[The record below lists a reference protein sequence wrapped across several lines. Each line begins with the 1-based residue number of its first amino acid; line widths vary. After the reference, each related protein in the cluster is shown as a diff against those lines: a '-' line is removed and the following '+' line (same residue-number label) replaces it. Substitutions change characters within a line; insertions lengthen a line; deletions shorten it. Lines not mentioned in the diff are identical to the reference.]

1 MIAVRSKQQIADFLN
16 GLSESKI
23 TQKDLYKPE
32 LDDLFF
38 LYGFVRE
45 KAVTSILEFGSGWS
59 TAVLSLAL
67 YENLQSFGTKHQELV
82 RHPNPFRLLTIDASV
97 TFQKAALDRLP
108 AELIPIVDAVC
119 SMPIV
124 NDDLGV
130 ISHRFDQLP
139 NFTADLVYLDGPD
152 HDQVKGE
159 IRGFSYDD
167 SFTQPMG
174 SDLLYL
180 EPFFWPESYIITDGR
195 TANAR
200 FLEMRLKR
208 NWQVL
213 HDPFGDRTFF
223 RLAEPAL
230 GVVSKEHID
239 LRLRVSQEIVKKEIP
254 SGFQN
259 RQVLDSLEIKN

>member
-1 MIAVRSKQQIADFLN
+1 MKLRGLGMNDVRSRQQIADFLN
-16 GLSESKI
+16 GLSLSLSKT

-38 LYGFVRE
+38 LYSFVRE

-67 YENLQSFGTKHQELV
+67 HENLQSFGKKHQELI
-82 RHPNPFRLLTIDASV
+82 RHPNPFRFLTIDASEKY
-97 TFQKAALDRLP
+97 QKIALDRLP
-108 AELIPIVDAVC
+108 PELNSVIDAV
-119 SMPIV
+119 SSTPIV

-208 NWQVL
+208 NWQIL
-213 HDPFGDRTFF
+213 HDPFGDRTIFKLSETALGLVSEQHLNF
-223 RLAEPAL
+223 RLN
-230 GVVSKEHID
+230 VSRNLIEKETPVGTI
-239 LRLRVSQEIVKKEIP
+239 Q
-254 SGFQN
+254 Q
-259 RQVLDSLEIKN
+259 